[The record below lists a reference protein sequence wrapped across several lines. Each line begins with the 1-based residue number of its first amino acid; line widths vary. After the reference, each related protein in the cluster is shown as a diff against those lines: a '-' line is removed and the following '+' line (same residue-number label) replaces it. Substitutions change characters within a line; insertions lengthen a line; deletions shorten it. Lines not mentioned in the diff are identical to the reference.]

1 MNPNAIRA
9 AAESIRAASERLAT
23 AADRLES
30 EAARDLAES
39 IADLAGS
46 VDALGTALD
55 EPAPAETDRHFVVS
69 LDGAMRLCAD
79 VSGPGMT
86 HEQAAT
92 KAMEQRV
99 AGSVSAYR
107 TAVNVC
113 EVLTD
118 GANEQT
124 SKRVA
129 LDVKGGKILR
139 AQIVA

>member
-1 MNPNAIRA
+1 MNPNAVRA
-9 AAESIRAASERLAT
+9 AADSIRASSARLAE
-23 AADRLES
+23 AADRVDS
-30 EAARDLAES
+30 EAVRDLAES

-55 EPAPAETDRHFVVS
+55 EPAPVEADRHFVVS

-113 EVLTD
+113 EVLSD
-118 GANEQT
+118 GMNEPT
-124 SKRVA
+124 PRRVT

-139 AQIVA
+139 AQIVV